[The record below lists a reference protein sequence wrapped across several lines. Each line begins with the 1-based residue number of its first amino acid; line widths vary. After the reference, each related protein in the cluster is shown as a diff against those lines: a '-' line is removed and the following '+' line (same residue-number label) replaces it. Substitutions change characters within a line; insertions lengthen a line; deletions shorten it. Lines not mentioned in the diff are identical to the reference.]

1 MRKILIVGDFTEET
15 SDVDLTAFL
24 SQHFDTQLCTDSA
37 KIVKSMLKLYSPDLV
52 LMNIENF
59 DLMHN
64 EIFMVIEE
72 YSDTLPII
80 TYGNERQKTKFLS
93 YYYSGQCK
101 HSLSA
106 TKDNIIR
113 AICEEFNMDQDV
125 MLRGIEEISKKHIIV
140 VDDNPVL
147 LRNMR
152 NMLQEKYRVSLATS
166 AAQCMKIMG
175 QDKPDLIILDYE
187 MPVVDGRQ
195 TLEMIRSEEDVKDVP
210 VIFLTGIADKAHVDA
225 VLDFKPAGYFVKPPM
240 QTKIVGAIEAI
251 FEKQK
256 QQEE

>member
-15 SDVDLTAFL
+15 SDVDLTSFL
-24 SQHFDTQLCTDSA
+24 SQHFDTQMCTDSA
-37 KIVKSMLKLYSPDLV
+37 KIVKSMLKLYTPDLV

-64 EIFMVIEE
+64 EIFMVIED
-72 YSDTLPII
+72 YSSSLPVI
-80 TYGNERQKTKFLS
+80 TYGNEKQKTKFIS
-93 YYYSGQCK
+93 FYYSGQCK
-101 HSLSA
+101 HTISA
-106 TKDNIIR
+106 TKENIIK
-113 AICEEFNMDQDV
+113 AICQEFNMDEDV
-125 MLRGIEEISKKHIIV
+125 MLRGVSEIDKRHIIV

-187 MPVVDGRQ
+187 MPVIDGRQ
-195 TLEMIRSEEDVKDVP
+195 TLEMIRAEEDYKSVP
-210 VIFLTGIADKAHVDA
+210 VIFLTGIADKEHVDA
-225 VLDFKPAGYFVKPPM
+225 VLDLKPAGYFVKPPM
-240 QTKIVGAIEAI
+240 QTKIIDAIDNI
-251 FEKQK
+251 FSKS
-256 QQEE
+256 